1 MARLLGGQSAFP
13 PVVTLDSVTSF
24 AAASTADNYRQR
36 SAETAGTGFAHEF
49 ERSTAS
55 QERTP
60 SRHSSN
66 SVKQRKQ
73 NSADQPAGESQ
84 PSPVTT
90 PQVLQDDPRPDLNRD
105 ESAAAAVGGAPEQPN
120 AVPGPQ
126 LATPDPQ
133 ATAFT
138 LRMQVAVAAGAAA
151 LQQELT
157 GLNAA
162 GIKKTLEDD
171 SQPSAQVPAELA
183 LQQGVAAAFQQNSQ
197 LSFGDA
203 IRQVSAP
210 SQPPDLQALNSQEA
224 PKAPEALSHILLEVG
239 QSANEKVLVRLVQQ
253 AGELRLAVRT
263 DDAELTHGLQQGL
276 SDLVGKLQENGYR
289 TEAWKPVQAAMAPAP
304 AAESQNTSNHS
315 NQQDAPTHSGG
326 SQHDGGQRHQNQS
339 NTPRWVEELESSLTS
354 RTPIAG
360 ESHGLTN

>member
-1 MARLLGGQSAFP
+1 MGRRLGGQSAFP
-13 PVVTLDSVTSF
+13 PAVTIASATSF
-24 AAASTADNYRQR
+24 AASSTADNYRQG
-36 SAETAGTGFAHEF
+36 SAETDGTGFAHEL

-66 SVKQRKQ
+66 SAKQRKQ
-73 NSADQPAGESQ
+73 DNADQTVAGSQ
-84 PSPVTT
+84 ASPVTT
-90 PQVLQDDPRPDLNRD
+90 PQLQQDDPRLDLST
-105 ESAAAAVGGAPEQPN
+105 EEPAAVAVGAALKQPE
-120 AVPGPQ
+120 AAPGPQ
-126 LATPDPQ
+126 LAAPDPQ
-133 ATAFT
+133 STAFT

-157 GLNAA
+157 GLNSA

-171 SQPSAQVPAELA
+171 NPSGTQIPSELT
-183 LQQGVAAAFQQNSQ
+183 LQQGVAAFQQNSQ
-197 LSFGDA
+197 ISFGNA

-210 SQPPDLQALNSQEA
+210 SQPPDLQAMNSQEA
-224 PKAPEALSHILLEVG
+224 PKAPEPLNHILLEVG

-315 NQQDAPTHSGG
+315 NQQDAPSHSGG
-326 SQHDGGQRHQNQS
+326 SHHDGGQRHQNQS
-339 NTPRWVEELESSLTS
+339 NKPRWVEELESSLTS
-354 RTPIAG
+354 RMPIAG